1 MKTILVS
8 IIVFI
13 FISLYYDLSCQELN
27 IKTNPVSPDT
37 TIIKKQVRIR
47 MVTRNAPDVTF
58 ELSGMYDYGV
68 YELSGNDNGDLN
80 PEQFV
85 KGENFGVRHGLG
97 TMMTAK
103 IPLHKKGNL
112 RADISL
118 AYNRFSSNY
127 NKPMMDVTGYDFVK
141 YNVYSAIAG
150 IENNFTPKYR
160 IKTFVGIGVI
170 ASVISGDAQIT
181 DSTGTGMLTIK
192 PGFRLG
198 ISINSG
204 LEYMISNSLGFNCG
218 IRFTHA
224 NIWLKQSKTSDNP
237 EEINLNDK
245 KVSPW
250 IPYSGFKQFA
260 WGSFFAGFN
269 YYFGI
274 QETEYTFPRR

>member
-204 LEYMISNSLGFNCG
+204 L
-218 IRFTHA
+218 
-224 NIWLKQSKTSDNP
+224 
-237 EEINLNDK
+237 
-245 KVSPW
+245 
-250 IPYSGFKQFA
+250 
-260 WGSFFAGFN
+260 
-269 YYFGI
+269 
-274 QETEYTFPRR
+274 